1 MNINIPF
8 VDAFLNRI
16 TMYRI
21 VLYHLVVLFVVA
33 LAYALFGVL
42 SYSPVDMLFSVAV
55 ILAVCW
61 GTNELFAWIFKVT
74 PNVESVYIT
83 GFILALIMT
92 PVAPANFH
100 GALMLAFASLVA
112 MASKYILTLS
122 NKHIFNPAA
131 LGVLVTGTV
140 FGTYASWWV
149 GGNVALLPFVLVG
162 GLLIVRKVQRF
173 DMFGV
178 FAFVAIAGIAI
189 DFLPLSPLSTIP
201 DIFVHSSLLFLGTV
215 MLTEP
220 LTSPPGSLHRCIY
233 GVVVG
238 FFFIPHL
245 HIGSFYTSPE
255 LALVVGNIYAYFT
268 SPNSRR
274 VLTLVETKR
283 IAESVYD
290 FTFAPDK
297 PLVFRAGQYLEWTL
311 GAAKSDTR
319 GNRRYFTIASA
330 PTEKELHLGIKTYDP
345 SSSFKKALLAM
356 QPGDRIFVG
365 QLSGEFTL
373 PKHTHEKL
381 AFIAGGIGITPF
393 RSMVQHMIDTKD
405 ERNAVLLYSTK
416 SPAEVAYKEVFDDA
430 EKLLGMKTYYTNAL
444 DKDALM
450 REVPDFRERMFYLS
464 GPRGMVEAFERT
476 LKSLGIPSNKIKI
489 DFFPGF
495 V

>member
-16 TMYRI
+16 TMYRL
-21 VLYHLVVLFVVA
+21 VLYHLTVLFIVSCI
-33 LAYALFGVL
+33 YSLFGVL
-42 SYSPVDMLFSVAV
+42 SYSLLNILFSAV
-55 ILAVCW
+55 IILAVCW
-61 GTNELFAWIFKVT
+61 AANEAGARLFNVT
-74 PNVESVYIT
+74 ANVESVYIT

-92 PVAPANFH
+92 PVAPSNFH
-100 GALMLAFASLVA
+100 GALMLALAAFVA

-131 LGVLVTGTV
+131 LGVAVTGIV
-140 FGTYASWWV
+140 FGSYASWWV
-149 GGNVALLPFVLVG
+149 GGNLALMPFVLVG
-162 GLLIVRKVQRF
+162 GLLIVRKIQRF
-173 DMFGV
+173 DMLAV
-178 FAFVAIAGIAI
+178 FAVVALAGISI
-189 DFLPLSPLSTIP
+189 EFLPLSPLSTIQ
-201 DIFVHSSLLFLGTV
+201 DIFVHSSLLFMGTV

-220 LTSPPGSLHRCIY
+220 LTSPPSRLHRCIY
-233 GVVVG
+233 GALVG
-238 FFFIPHL
+238 FFFIPHI

-255 LALVVGNIYAYFT
+255 LALVIGNVYAYFT

-274 VLTLVETKR
+274 MLTLVETKR
-283 IAESVYD
+283 IAENVYD

-311 GAAKSDTR
+311 GHIPSDSR

-356 QPGDRIFVG
+356 QPGDKIFVG

-373 PKHTHEKL
+373 PKNPNQKL
-381 AFIAGGIGITPF
+381 AFIAGGIGVTPF

-430 EKLLGMKTYYTNAL
+430 EKLLGMKTYYTNSL

-450 REVPDFRERMFYLS
+450 REVPDYRERMFYLS
-464 GPRGMVEAFERT
+464 GPRGMVVAFEKT
-476 LKSLGIPSNKIKI
+476 LKQLGVPSHKIKI

-495 V
+495 A

>member
-1 MNINIPF
+1 MNITIPF

-21 VLYHLVVLFVVA
+21 ALYHLVVLFAVA
-33 LAYALFGVL
+33 LVYGFLGILAYAPLN
-42 SYSPVDMLFSVAV
+42 MLFSAAV

-61 GTNELFAWIFKVT
+61 GSNELFAWIFKVT

-92 PVAPANFH
+92 PVAPLNFH
-100 GALMLAFASLVA
+100 GALMLALASLIA
-112 MASKYILTLS
+112 MASKYILTLN

-131 LGVLVTGTV
+131 LGVVATGV
-140 FGTYASWWV
+140 IFGTYPSWWV
-149 GGNVALLPFVLVG
+149 GGNIALLPFVLLG

-173 DMFGV
+173 DLFAV
-178 FAFVAIAGIAI
+178 FAVVAAAGIAI
-189 DFLPLSPLSTIP
+189 DFLPLSPLPTIP
-201 DIFVHSSLLFLGTV
+201 DIFIHSSLLFLGTV

-220 LTSPPGSLHRCIY
+220 LTSPPSRLHRCIY
-233 GVVVG
+233 AALVG

-274 VLTLVETKR
+274 VLTLVETKH
-283 IAESVYD
+283 IAENVYD
-290 FTFAPDK
+290 FVFRPDK
-297 PLVFRAGQYLEWTL
+297 PMTFNAGQYLEWTL
-311 GAAKSDTR
+311 GHEKSDGR

-356 QPGDRIFVG
+356 QPGDTIFVG

-373 PKHTHEKL
+373 PKNKNEKL

-393 RSMVQHMIDTKD
+393 RSMVQHMVDTKD
-405 ERNAVLLYSTK
+405 TRSAVLLYSTK

-430 EKLLGMKTYYTNAL
+430 EKLLGMKTYYTGNL
-444 DKDALM
+444 GKEALM
-450 REVPDFRERMFYLS
+450 REIPDHKERMFYLS
-464 GPRGMVEAFERT
+464 GPRGMVLAFEKT
-476 LKSLGIPSNKIKI
+476 LKELGVPSRRIKI